1 MAVLEFKRKFLARL
15 SLMVI
20 TLPLLYLLIF
30 LLPYQGF
37 LALNIAIIVVG
48 LFSSREVQRLLE
60 QNGHATFPWFAP
72 ALGASIPLATY
83 LQVSGLI
90 GQDSFLLWLCVLIM
104 VLLVRSLW
112 IQREKDLPRL
122 LERVTSS
129 LFVMLYPCFF
139 LAFIVRMTGLANPSH
154 ILLFFLC
161 LIFTN
166 DIIAYLVGRFIARG
180 LLRLII
186 SPHKTLAG
194 FIAGFAGAVIM
205 SLVFYYAFPW
215 LFDAALPS
223 LVGIGAAMGVAT
235 IAGDLVESAL
245 KRSAKV
251 KDTGS
256 VMIGRGGFM
265 DSIDSMLL
273 CAPLYYYL
281 IQQVTQ
287 RI

>member
-1 MAVLEFKRKFLARL
+1 MA
-15 SLMVI
+15 I

-30 LLPYQGF
+30 LLPHEDY
-37 LALNIAIIVVG
+37 LALNLAIVVVG
-48 LFSSREVQRLLE
+48 FFSSREVQRLVE
-60 QNGHATFPWFAP
+60 QNGQATFPWFAP

-83 LQVSGLI
+83 LEVANLI
-90 GQDSFLLWLCVLIM
+90 GRSGFLLWLSGVFALI
-104 VLLVRSLW
+104 LVRSLW
-112 IQREKDLPRL
+112 VRGEKNLHRL
-122 LERVTSS
+122 LERITSS
-129 LFVMLYPCFF
+129 IFVILYPCFF

-166 DIIAYLVGRFIARG
+166 DIIAYLVGRFIAKG
-180 LLRLII
+180 LLRLVI
-186 SPHKTLAG
+186 SPNKTLAG
-194 FIAGFAGAVIM
+194 FAAGFAGAVIM
-205 SLVFYYAFPW
+205 SIVFFYAFPW
-215 LFDAALPS
+215 LFDTAMLR
-223 LVGIGAAMGVAT
+223 LVGIGAAIGVAT

-245 KRSAKV
+245 KRSANV